1 MSKPR
6 QRTAIHPATR
16 QDGVA
21 LAISMILLV
30 VITLLGLSAVRFTV
44 NDLKIAS
51 NEQVRVTAAQA
62 SQSVVDATV
71 ADSGN
76 TPVIG
81 GIGYKSC
88 TSSVANCDQNTVV
101 LPNNYLAADV
111 SGGHVTA
118 EVERLA
124 PLLGPPPRG
133 IGSSLAKFSAA
144 YFAVGAV
151 YDKLDSGQ
159 GKSAVDQG
167 VVVLVPT
174 SN

>member
-88 TSSVANCDQNTVV
+88 TSSVANCEQNTVV

-111 SGGHVTA
+111 SGVHVTA

-124 PLLGPPPRG
+124 PLWGPPPR
-133 IGSSLAKFSAA
+133 
-144 YFAVGAV
+144 
-151 YDKLDSGQ
+151 
-159 GKSAVDQG
+159 
-167 VVVLVPT
+167 
-174 SN
+174 